1 MQPVL
6 KAMME
11 AERVRRAEEERL
23 VQACAKTRAA
33 SQGEMVR
40 VQAEL
45 NAELNAKPSG
55 SELAAEKEEDIEQ
68 EADDAARDSPVPQE
82 DAAVEVQ

>member
-1 MQPVL
+1 
-6 KAMME
+6 MME

-23 VQACAKTRAA
+23 VQACAKTRPA